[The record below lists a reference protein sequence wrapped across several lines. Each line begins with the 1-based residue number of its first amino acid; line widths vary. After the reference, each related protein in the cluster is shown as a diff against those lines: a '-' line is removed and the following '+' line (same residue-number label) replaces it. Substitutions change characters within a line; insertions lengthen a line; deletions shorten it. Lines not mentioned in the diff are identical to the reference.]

1 MYGKT
6 LLDGNIIPET
16 YISSIEMNRKRYV
29 ENRDEITELQR
40 QIIKIDLGIQEIRT
54 LIAQQEVIRI
64 KISNRVLT

>member
-1 MYGKT
+1 MYGKA

-54 LIAQQEVIRI
+54 LIAHQEVIRI

>member
-1 MYGKT
+1 MYQA
-6 LLDGNIIPET
+6 
-16 YISSIEMNRKRYV
+16 YRKRYV

-54 LIAQQEVIRI
+54 LIAHQEVIRI

>member
-1 MYGKT
+1 MYGKA

-16 YISSIEMNRKRYV
+16 YVSSIEMNRKRYV

>member
-1 MYGKT
+1 MYGKA

-16 YISSIEMNRKRYV
+16 YVSSIEMNRKRYV

-54 LIAQQEVIRI
+54 LIAHQEVIRI